1 MSDTTAGEAGID
13 EAAGSAASGQAAAAI
28 AAGKVGKDE
37 RLAHRGPFQRLLG
50 QPEIGAVIGAVAV
63 WAFFWAVTRNFG
75 TAGGTQGILD
85 VSATLGIMAVAV
97 ALLMIGGEFDLS
109 AGAMTGATGILV
121 ILLVKDVGE
130 LGGAG
135 LNLWI
140 ALPISF
146 VAALGVGWFNGTMVE
161 RTALPSFI
169 VTLATFFILKGAKL
183 GFSKLIV
190 GQIQVGRIDE
200 GEGYDFWAKV
210 FAATRGRNDHQ
221 WDSRDIFY
229 VQLVLF
235 GIALL
240 VVALF
245 ELNFLVK
252 AGAFNPIGLGVM
264 VAGVAATLG
273 GYIAMH
279 NTDGVGINFV
289 LAGIVGVGVLAG
301 FAGLCLWRYEA
312 LRDRGSLSLAPDVLQ
327 PLGAALGA
335 AVVGVIAARLLN
347 SNSQDTIVLLLTEQ
361 GLRALLFVG
370 LSVASFLLLGIAA
383 FRAGLVSPLTRS
395 AVLVVAAGV
404 ITWLAFMVRVE
415 STSVKFRT
423 ELFTVMLIGALL
435 ILTWALCSLIADQRI
450 APDRAA
456 DRAGGLLAVAG
467 GVMIALGIV
476 IRLLWTTSDEIAAE
490 LAPAQFSVRILWFF
504 GVAAFATWLLR
515 STKFGGWTFAVGGNK
530 IAARQVGVPAAR
542 TKTQLFMI
550 VSAAAWLVGM
560 LLAFRLNT
568 LQASTGDGQE
578 FEYIIAAVVGGN
590 LLTGGYG
597 SAFGAAIGALIMA
610 MSKQGIPSALWNSD
624 WRFVF
629 LGVILL
635 SAVIGNNF
643 IKNKA
648 DNLRKG

>member
-1 MSDTTAGEAGID
+1 VSEATTSDPA
-13 EAAGSAASGQAAAAI
+13 SSGQAAAAI

-37 RLAHRGPFQRLLG
+37 RLAHRGPFQRILG

-63 WAFFWAVTRNFG
+63 WAFFWAVTKNFG

-97 ALLMIGGEFDLS
+97 SLLMIGGEFDLS

-121 ILLVKDVGE
+121 IILVKDVGE

-146 VAALGVGWFNGTMVE
+146 VVALGVGWFNGTMVE

-169 VTLATFFILKGAKL
+169 VTLATFFILKGVKL
-183 GFSKLIV
+183 GFGKLIV

-200 GEGYDFWAKV
+200 GAGYDFWAKI

-229 VQLVLF
+229 VQLVLL
-235 GIALL
+235 GITLL
-240 VVALF
+240 VVSIF
-245 ELNFLVK
+245 ELNFRRK
-252 AGAFNPIGLGVM
+252 SGAFNPTGLAVM
-264 VAGVAATLG
+264 VGGIAAAIV
-273 GYIAMH
+273 GYILLH
-279 NTDGVGINFV
+279 NTDGVGVNFV
-289 LAGIVGVGVLAG
+289 YGALVGAGILAG
-301 FAGLCLWRYEA
+301 FVGLCLWRYDA
-312 LRDRGSLSLAPDVLQ
+312 LPERGTLIMTPEVIK
-327 PLGAALGA
+327 PLGAGLGA
-335 AVVGVIAARLLN
+335 AVLAVIFARLFN

-370 LSVASFLLLGIAA
+370 LAVASFLLLGIAA
-383 FRAGLVSPLTRS
+383 FRAGLTSPLTRS
-395 AVLVVAAGV
+395 AVLLAAAGI

-423 ELFTVMLIGALL
+423 ELFTVMLVGALL
-435 ILTWALCSLIADQRI
+435 LVTWAVCSLIADQRV

-456 DRAGGLLAVAG
+456 DRFGGMIAAVG
-467 GVMIALGIV
+467 GVLITLGIV
-476 IRLLWTTSDEIAAE
+476 VRLLWTTSDEIEAG
-490 LAPAQFSVRILWFF
+490 LAPAQYSVRILWFL

-568 LQASTGDGQE
+568 LQAGTGDGQE

-643 IKNKA
+643 IKNTA